1 MHLVED
7 FIAALQMY
15 IEKALLKIIFQ
26 NNNMAKIKTK
36 RERVKFASDN
46 VAGACP
52 EVLDAIIK
60 ANDGDSTP
68 YGNDQISTKLQDK
81 FSEIFEK
88 EVIVFPT
95 ASGTAAN
102 ALALSTMTPS
112 FGNIYCHKL
121 SHINTDECGAPEF
134 YTGGGKLV
142 TLQGID
148 GKITDKELDKAIGGK
163 GIVHHT
169 QPSSV
174 SITQVCETGEVYQL
188 DEIKKISKITHKH
201 NLNLHMDGA
210 RFANALVSLDVTP
223 AEMTWKSGVDVL
235 SFGATKNG
243 CLAAEAIIF
252 FKKDLVGNIAFLM
265 KRAGHLLS
273 KMRFVSAQLDAYIS
287 NDVWLRNAKHAN
299 KMGKRLSEG
308 LSHHSDVKLSYPT
321 EANEVFAK
329 FPRNMIEHLNSEG
342 YKMNEEELDGKSVRL
357 VAAWNTQ
364 EEDVDGLLETLKKS
378 N

>member
-1 MHLVED
+1 
-7 FIAALQMY
+7 
-15 IEKALLKIIFQ
+15 
-26 NNNMAKIKTK
+26 MAKIKTK

-68 YGNDQISTKLQDK
+68 YGNDQISTELQDK

-102 ALALSTMTPS
+102 ALALATMTPS
-112 FGNIYCHKL
+112 FGNVYCHKL

-142 TLQGID
+142 TLNGVK
-148 GKITDKELDKAIGGK
+148 GKITAEELDQAISGK

-188 DEIKKISKITHKH
+188 DEIKKISEVTHKH
-201 NLNLHMDGA
+201 NLSIHMDGA
-210 RFANALVSLDVTP
+210 RFANALVSLNATP
-223 AEMTWKSGVDVL
+223 AEMTWKSGIDVL

-243 CLAAEAIIF
+243 CIAAEAIIF
-252 FKKDLVGNIAFLM
+252 FKKDLVGNVAFLM

-287 NDVWLRNAKHAN
+287 NDVWLKNAKQAN
-299 KMGKRLSEG
+299 KMGKKLSDG
-308 LSHHSDVKLSYPT
+308 LNDHSDINLAYPT
-321 EANEVFAK
+321 EANEVFAT
-329 FPRNMIEHLNSEG
+329 FPRNKIDHLNSEG
-342 YKMNEEELDGKSVRL
+342 YQINEDEWDGKAVRL

-364 EEDVDGLLETLKKS
+364 DTDVDHLLNSLKNS

>member
-1 MHLVED
+1 MT
-7 FIAALQMY
+7 
-15 IEKALLKIIFQ
+15 
-26 NNNMAKIKTK
+26 KIKTK
-36 RERVKFASDN
+36 RDRVKFASDN

-68 YGNDQISTKLQDK
+68 YGNDQISTELQDK

-102 ALALSTMTPS
+102 ALALATMTPS
-112 FGNIYCHKL
+112 FGNVYCHKL

-142 TLQGID
+142 TLNGVK
-148 GKITDKELDKAIGGK
+148 GKITAEELDKEISGK

-174 SITQVCETGEVYQL
+174 SVTQVCETGEVYQL
-188 DEIKKISKITHKH
+188 DEIKKISEVTHKH
-201 NLNLHMDGA
+201 NLNIHMDGA
-210 RFANALVSLDVTP
+210 RFANALVSLNATP
-223 AEMTWKSGVDVL
+223 AEMTWKSGIDVL

-243 CLAAEAIIF
+243 CIAAEAIIF
-252 FKKDLVGNIAFLM
+252 FKKDLVGNVAFLM

-299 KMGKRLSEG
+299 KMGKKLSDG
-308 LSHHSDVKLSYPT
+308 LKDHSDINLAYPT
-321 EANEVFAK
+321 EANEVFAT
-329 FPRNMIEHLNSEG
+329 FPRNKIDHLNSEG
-342 YKMNEEELDGKSVRL
+342 YQINEDEWDGKAVRL

-364 EEDVDGLLETLKKS
+364 DADVDHLLNSLKNS

>member
-1 MHLVED
+1 MP
-7 FIAALQMY
+7 
-15 IEKALLKIIFQ
+15 
-26 NNNMAKIKTK
+26 KIKTK

-52 EVLDAIIK
+52 EVLEAIIK
-60 ANDGDSTP
+60 ANEGDSTP
-68 YGNDQISTKLQDK
+68 YGNDPLSTELQDK

-112 FGNIYCHKL
+112 YGNIYCHRM

-142 TLQGID
+142 TLQGIK
-148 GKITDKELDKAIGGK
+148 GKITAEELDEAITGK

-188 DEIKKISKITHKH
+188 DEIKKISDVAHNH
-201 NLNLHMDGA
+201 NLNMHMDGA

-223 AEMTWKSGVDVL
+223 AEMTWKSGIDVL

-252 FKKDLVGNIAFLM
+252 FKKDLVGNVTFLM

-287 NDVWLRNAKHAN
+287 NDVWIKNAKHAN

-308 LSHHSDVKLSYPT
+308 LNTHSDINLSFPT
-321 EANEVFAK
+321 EANEIFAT
-329 FPRNMIEHLNSEG
+329 FPKNKIDHLNSEG
-342 YKMNEEELDGKSVRL
+342 YTINEDEWDGKAVRL
-357 VAAWNTQ
+357 VTAWNTKDN
-364 EEDVDGLLETLKKS
+364 DVDEFLNILNKT

>member
-1 MHLVED
+1 
-7 FIAALQMY
+7 
-15 IEKALLKIIFQ
+15 
-26 NNNMAKIKTK
+26 MAKIKTK
-36 RERVKFASDN
+36 RDRIKFASDN

-52 EVLDAIIK
+52 EVLDAVIK
-60 ANDGDSTP
+60 ANEGDSTP
-68 YGNDQISTKLQDK
+68 YGNDQISTELQDK

-142 TLQGID
+142 TLQGVK
-148 GKITDKELDKAIGGK
+148 GKITANELDESITGA

-188 DEIKKISKITHKH
+188 DEIKKISDVTHKH
-201 NLNLHMDGA
+201 NLNMHMDGA
-210 RFANALVSLDVTP
+210 RFANALVSLDCSP
-223 AEMTWKSGVDVL
+223 AEMTWKSGIDVL

-243 CLAAEAIIF
+243 CIAAEAIIF
-252 FKKDLVGNIAFLM
+252 FKKDLVGNVAFLM

-273 KMRFVSAQLDAYIS
+273 KMRFVSAQLDAYIT
-287 NDVWLRNAKHAN
+287 NDVWLKNARRAN
-299 KMGKRLSEG
+299 DMGKRLSEG
-308 LSHHSDVKLSYPT
+308 LNNHSDINLSYPT
-321 EANEVFAK
+321 EANEVFAT
-329 FPRNMIEHLNSEG
+329 FPRNKIEHLNSEG
-342 YKMNEEELDGKSVRL
+342 YTINEDEWDGKAVRL
-357 VAAWNTQ
+357 VTAWNTKDN
-364 EEDVDGLLETLKKS
+364 DVDEFLEILKKS

>member
-1 MHLVED
+1 MS
-7 FIAALQMY
+7 
-15 IEKALLKIIFQ
+15 
-26 NNNMAKIKTK
+26 KIKTK

-68 YGNDQISTKLQDK
+68 YGNDQLSTELQDK

-102 ALALSTMTPS
+102 ALALATMTPS
-112 FGNIYCHKL
+112 FGNVYCHKL

-142 TLQGID
+142 TLKGIN
-148 GKITDKELDKAIGGK
+148 GKITAEELDQAISGK

-188 DEIKKISKITHKH
+188 DEIKKISEVTHKH
-201 NLNLHMDGA
+201 NLNIHMDGA
-210 RFANALVSLDVTP
+210 RFANALVSLNATP
-223 AEMTWKSGVDVL
+223 AEMTWKSGIDVL

-243 CLAAEAIIF
+243 CIAAEAIIF
-252 FKKDLVGNIAFLM
+252 FKKDLVGNVAFLM

-299 KMGKRLSEG
+299 KMGKRLSDG
-308 LSHHSDVKLSYPT
+308 LKEHSDINLAYPT
-321 EANEVFAK
+321 EANEVFAT
-329 FPRNMIEHLNSEG
+329 FPRNKIDHLNSEG
-342 YKMNEEELDGKSVRL
+342 YQINEDEWDGKAVRL

-364 EEDVDGLLETLKKS
+364 DTDVDHLLNSLKNS

>member
-1 MHLVED
+1 
-7 FIAALQMY
+7 
-15 IEKALLKIIFQ
+15 
-26 NNNMAKIKTK
+26 MAKIKTK

-52 EVLDAIIK
+52 EVLDAVIK
-60 ANDGDSTP
+60 ANEGDSTP
-68 YGNDQISTKLQDK
+68 YGNDQISTELQDK

-142 TLQGID
+142 TLQGIK
-148 GKITDKELDKAIGGK
+148 GKITANELDESVTGA

-188 DEIKKISKITHKH
+188 DEIKKISDVAHNH
-201 NLNLHMDGA
+201 NLNMHMDGA

-223 AEMTWKSGVDVL
+223 AEMTWKSGIDVL

-252 FKKDLVGNIAFLM
+252 FKKDLVGNTAFLM

-287 NDVWLRNAKHAN
+287 NDVWLKNARHAN

-308 LSHHSDVKLSYPT
+308 LNNYSDINLSYPT
-321 EANEVFAK
+321 EANEVFAT
-329 FPRNMIEHLNSEG
+329 FPRNKIDHLNSEG
-342 YKMNEEELDGKSVRL
+342 YTINEDEWDGKAVRL
-357 VAAWNTQ
+357 VAAWNTKDN
-364 EEDVDGLLETLKKS
+364 DVDEFLEILKKS

>member
-1 MHLVED
+1 
-7 FIAALQMY
+7 
-15 IEKALLKIIFQ
+15 
-26 NNNMAKIKTK
+26 MATVKTK

-52 EVLDAIIK
+52 EVLDAVLK

-68 YGNDQISTKLQDK
+68 YGNDQISADLQKK
-81 FSEIFEK
+81 FSELFEK
-88 EVIVFPT
+88 DVIVFPT

-102 ALALSTMTPS
+102 ALALATMTPS
-112 FGNIYCHKL
+112 YGNIYCHKL

-142 TLQGID
+142 TLNGIN
-148 GKITDKELDKAIGGK
+148 GKITPEELDKAITGK

-169 QPSSV
+169 QPASV

-188 DEIKKISKITHKH
+188 DEIKKISEITHKH
-201 NLNLHMDGA
+201 NLNMHMDGA
-210 RFANALVSLDVTP
+210 RFANALVSLDASP

-252 FKKDLVGNIAFLM
+252 FKKDLVGDIAFLM

-287 NDVWLRNAKHAN
+287 NDVWLRNARHAN
-299 KMGKRLSEG
+299 LMGKKLSDG
-308 LSHHSDVKLSYPT
+308 LSKHNDIEIVYPT
-321 EANEVFAK
+321 EANEVFVK
-329 FPRNMIEHLNSEG
+329 FPRNKIEYINSKG
-342 YKMNEEELDGKSVRL
+342 YKMNENELDGKVIRL
-357 VAAWNTQ
+357 VTSWNSST
-364 EEDVDGLLETLKKS
+364 EDIYEFINFVFNE

>member
-1 MHLVED
+1 MV
-7 FIAALQMY
+7 
-15 IEKALLKIIFQ
+15 
-26 NNNMAKIKTK
+26 KIKIK

-52 EVLDAIIK
+52 EVLNAILK
-60 ANDGDSTP
+60 ANEGDSTP
-68 YGNDQISTKLQDK
+68 YGNDQISINLQNK

-88 EVIVFPT
+88 DVIVFPI

-142 TLQGID
+142 TLNGIN
-148 GKITDKELDKAIGGK
+148 GKINADELDKAIGGK

-188 DEIKKISKITHKH
+188 DEIKKISEMTHKH
-201 NLNLHMDGA
+201 NLNMHMDGA
-210 RFANALVSLDVTP
+210 RFANALVSLNTTP
-223 AEMTWKSGVDVL
+223 AEMTWKSGIDVL

-252 FKKDLVGNIAFLM
+252 FNKDLVGNIAFLM

-287 NDVWLRNAKHAN
+287 NDVWLRNARHAN

-308 LSHHSDVKLSYPT
+308 LNDHSEIKLSYPT
-321 EANEVFAK
+321 EANEVFVK
-329 FPRNMIEHLNSEG
+329 LPKNMIEYLNSDG
-342 YKMNEEELDGKSVRL
+342 YQMNEEELDGKSIRL
-357 VAAWNTQ
+357 VAAWNTKDS
-364 EEDVDGLLETLKKS
+364 DVDQLLEIINKS

>member
-1 MHLVED
+1 
-7 FIAALQMY
+7 
-15 IEKALLKIIFQ
+15 
-26 NNNMAKIKTK
+26 MAKIKTK

-68 YGNDQISTKLQDK
+68 YGNDPISTELQDK

-102 ALALSTMTPS
+102 ALALATMTPS
-112 FGNIYCHKL
+112 FGNVYCHKL

-142 TLQGID
+142 TLNGIK
-148 GKITDKELDKAIGGK
+148 GKITAEELDQAINGK

-188 DEIKKISKITHKH
+188 DEIKKISEVTHKH
-201 NLNLHMDGA
+201 NLSIHMDGA
-210 RFANALVSLDVTP
+210 RFANALVSLNVTP
-223 AEMTWKSGVDVL
+223 AEMTWKSGIDVL

-243 CLAAEAIIF
+243 CIAAEAIVF
-252 FKKDLVGNIAFLM
+252 FKKDLVGNVAYLM

-299 KMGKRLSEG
+299 KMGKKLSDG
-308 LSHHSDVKLSYPT
+308 LKVHSDINLAYPT
-321 EANEVFAK
+321 EANEVFAT
-329 FPRNMIEHLNSEG
+329 FPRNKIDHLNSEG
-342 YKMNEEELDGKSVRL
+342 YQINEDEWDGKAVRL

-364 EEDVDGLLETLKKS
+364 DADVDHLLNSLKNS

>member
-1 MHLVED
+1 
-7 FIAALQMY
+7 
-15 IEKALLKIIFQ
+15 
-26 NNNMAKIKTK
+26 MAKIKTK

-52 EVLDAIIK
+52 EVLHAIIK

-68 YGNDQISTKLQDK
+68 YGNDQISTELQDK
-81 FSEIFEK
+81 FSELFEK

-142 TLQGID
+142 ALQGID
-148 GKITDKELDKAIGGK
+148 GKITADELDQSIGGK

-174 SITQVCETGEVYQL
+174 SITQVCETGEIYQL
-188 DEIKKISKITHKH
+188 DEIKKISEITHKH
-201 NLNLHMDGA
+201 NLNMHMDGA
-210 RFANALVSLDVTP
+210 RFANALVSLDATP
-223 AEMTWKSGVDVL
+223 AEMTWKSGIDVL

-252 FKKDLVGNIAFLM
+252 FKKDLVGNVAFLM

-299 KMGKRLSEG
+299 KMGKKLSDG
-308 LSHHSDVKLSYPT
+308 LAQHSDIKLSYPT

-342 YKMNEEELDGKSVRL
+342 YKMNEDELDGKSTRL

-364 EEDVDGLLETLKKS
+364 DSDVDQLLEILKNS

>member
-1 MHLVED
+1 
-7 FIAALQMY
+7 
-15 IEKALLKIIFQ
+15 
-26 NNNMAKIKTK
+26 MAKFKTK
-36 RERVKFASDN
+36 RDRIKFASDN
-46 VAGACP
+46 VTGACP
-52 EVLDAIIK
+52 EVLDAVIK
-60 ANDGDSTP
+60 ANEGDSTP
-68 YGNDQISTKLQDK
+68 YGNDQISTELQDK

-142 TLQGID
+142 TLQGVK
-148 GKITDKELDKAIGGK
+148 GKITASELDKSITGT

-188 DEIKKISKITHKH
+188 DEIKKISDVAHNH
-201 NLNLHMDGA
+201 NLNMHMDGA
-210 RFANALVSLDVTP
+210 RFANALTSLDVTP
-223 AEMTWKSGVDVL
+223 AEMTWKSGIDVL

-243 CLAAEAIIF
+243 CIAAEAIIF
-252 FKKDLVGNIAFLM
+252 FKKDLVGNVAFLM

-273 KMRFVSAQLDAYIS
+273 KMRFVSAQLDAYIT
-287 NDVWLRNAKHAN
+287 NDVWLKNARHAN

-308 LSHHSDVKLSYPT
+308 LNNHSDINLSYPT
-321 EANEVFAK
+321 EANEVFAT
-329 FPRNMIEHLNSEG
+329 FPRNKIEHLNSQG
-342 YKMNEEELDGKSVRL
+342 YTINEDEWDGKAVRL
-357 VAAWNTQ
+357 VAAWNTKDN
-364 EEDVDGLLETLKKS
+364 DVDEFLEILKKS

>member
-1 MHLVED
+1 
-7 FIAALQMY
+7 
-15 IEKALLKIIFQ
+15 
-26 NNNMAKIKTK
+26 MAKIKTK

-46 VAGACP
+46 IAGACP
-52 EVLDAIIK
+52 EVLDAILK

-68 YGNDQISTKLQDK
+68 YGNDQISTDLQKK
-81 FSEIFEK
+81 FSDLFEK
-88 EVIVFPT
+88 EVIVFPI

-142 TLQGID
+142 TLNGIN
-148 GKITDKELDKAIGGK
+148 GKILAEELDQAIGGK

-174 SITQVCETGEVYQL
+174 SITQVSETGEVYQL
-188 DEIKKISKITHKH
+188 EEIKKISEVTHKH
-201 NLNLHMDGA
+201 KLNMHMDGA
-210 RFANALVSLDVTP
+210 RFANALVSLNTTP
-223 AEMTWKSGVDVL
+223 AEMTWKSGIDVL

-243 CLAAEAIIF
+243 CIAAEAIIF
-252 FKKDLVGNIAFLM
+252 FNKDLVGNIAFLM

-287 NDVWLRNAKHAN
+287 NDVWLRNARHAN
-299 KMGKRLSEG
+299 KMGKKLSDG
-308 LSHHSDVKLSYPT
+308 LNNHSDINLAYPT

-342 YKMNEEELDGKSVRL
+342 YKMNEDELDGKSTRL
-357 VAAWNTQ
+357 VTAWNTQ
-364 EEDVDGLLETLKKS
+364 DSDVDQLLKILKNS

>member
-1 MHLVED
+1 
-7 FIAALQMY
+7 
-15 IEKALLKIIFQ
+15 
-26 NNNMAKIKTK
+26 MAKIKTK
-36 RERVKFASDN
+36 RDRIKFASDN

-52 EVLDAIIK
+52 EVLDAVIK
-60 ANDGDSTP
+60 ANEGDSTP
-68 YGNDQISTKLQDK
+68 YGNDQISTELQDK

-88 EVIVFPT
+88 DVIVFPT

-142 TLQGID
+142 TLQGIK
-148 GKITDKELDKAIGGK
+148 GKITANELDESVTGA

-188 DEIKKISKITHKH
+188 DEIKKISDVAHNH
-201 NLNLHMDGA
+201 NLNMHMDGA

-223 AEMTWKSGVDVL
+223 AEMTWKSGIDVL

-252 FKKDLVGNIAFLM
+252 FKKDLVGNTAFLM

-287 NDVWLRNAKHAN
+287 NDVWLKNARHAN

-308 LSHHSDVKLSYPT
+308 LNNYSDINLSYPT
-321 EANEVFAK
+321 EANEVFAT
-329 FPRNMIEHLNSEG
+329 FPRNKIDHLNSEG
-342 YKMNEEELDGKSVRL
+342 YTINEDEWDGKAVRL
-357 VAAWNTQ
+357 VAAWNTKDN
-364 EEDVDGLLETLKKS
+364 DVDEFLEILKKS